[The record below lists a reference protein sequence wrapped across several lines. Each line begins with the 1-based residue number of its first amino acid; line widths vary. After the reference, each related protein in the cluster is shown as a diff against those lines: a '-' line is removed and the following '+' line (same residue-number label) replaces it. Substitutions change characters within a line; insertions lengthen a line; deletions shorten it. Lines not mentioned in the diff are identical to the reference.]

1 MKIIN
6 EDPKQKGSIKT
17 MKLKGRKSKL
27 THELIEKIS
36 LEVEAGN
43 YYKNACAK
51 VGISESV
58 FYSWKEQAESGK
70 QGIFLDF
77 MEALKKAESIA
88 ESRAIE
94 TILADDSW
102 QSKAWFL
109 ERRFPKRWRRK
120 DRVDSHHTAE
130 PKVVFHTIKQM
141 SAQEWNEVTG
151 TETKELNS
159 VKALN

>member
-1 MKIIN
+1 MNLNLFMMMKEYINNRRMQWHLKQFLKRKRIFLEKVTMKIIN

-102 QSKAWFL
+102 
-109 ERRFPKRWRRK
+109 
-120 DRVDSHHTAE
+120 
-130 PKVVFHTIKQM
+130 
-141 SAQEWNEVTG
+141 
-151 TETKELNS
+151 
-159 VKALN
+159 